1 MTSFSNSGQ
10 TGKRLRRPMEL
21 TTLTYYQVSEVE
33 GLLAVVRYTAYNP
46 DGLPEAI
53 CEDFYADD
61 PEEFCRLEADV
72 EKALVGGIDTSIMSS
87 YESDTFPVI
96 NNFLTL

>member
-1 MTSFSNSGQ
+1 
-10 TGKRLRRPMEL
+10 MEL

-33 GLLAVVRYTAYNP
+33 GFLAVARFTAYNP
-46 DGLPEAI
+46 DGLPEAV

-61 PEEFCRLEADV
+61 PDEFCRLEEDV
-72 EKALVGGIDTSIMSS
+72 EKALRGGIDTSIMSS

-96 NNFLTL
+96 NTFLTF